1 MIKENGKDEAGI
13 GSAILYT
20 PVREKRKK
28 INKTWNLF
36 AWES

>member
-1 MIKENGKDEAGI
+1 MIKGNGKDEAGI

-28 INKTWNLF
+28 INKT
-36 AWES
+36 